1 MYIVKN
7 VYQIHHLWW
16 QKIGMV
22 YDSQVL
28 HPSGLQHSRGRCY
41 SFKPG
46 ALLLDVG
53 YDGYL

>member
-1 MYIVKN
+1 

-28 HPSGLQHSRGRCY
+28 HPSGLHHSRGRCY